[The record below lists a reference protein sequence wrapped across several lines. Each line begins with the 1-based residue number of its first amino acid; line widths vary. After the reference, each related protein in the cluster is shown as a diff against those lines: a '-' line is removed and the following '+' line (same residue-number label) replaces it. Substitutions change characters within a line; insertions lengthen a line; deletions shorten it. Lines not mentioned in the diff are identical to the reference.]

1 MRKSVLALIIVL
13 TTMPMGLFGQTYA
26 ELWKKATKAEEKN
39 LPRTEYAVLQQIMSK
54 AEKEKAYGQLMKA
67 ELLGAQV
74 MAEIAPD
81 SLKPAVERMQQRC
94 DEAKDEVLKT
104 VWQTVIYR
112 LADSNPNLEMKAEKP
127 VLTKELCQKLSRV
140 KDDVYRPFVSVGIDS
155 KIFLHDMLSVV
166 GYELGEYQAL
176 HDFYVSAG
184 NRRAACVTAAEA
196 YREAPLEQIDS
207 LIERY
212 GDLQEAGELAIVKYN
227 HLSKTLGDSDAD
239 VAAKADYLQKA
250 LSRWGEW
257 KRINIL
263 RNAMVRLTRPSYYV
277 DIDHEVWL
285 PQRAQKVSL
294 KHIRNISSLTMTV
307 YRTKADGDLDKDPR
321 YEEDYQEIVPL
332 LSGVA
337 SKQTREYTGKQPY
350 QLFEDSLTLEGLP
363 VGVYMVEF
371 KTKPATEPIRRL
383 YHVTDVY
390 TMVEALPES
399 EGARYVVVNAT
410 TGQPLKDA
418 NLRFKERAG
427 SAEEEA
433 FDAETD
439 VNGEY
444 ILKDKTP
451 CRYRD
456 VFAYTDADRAC
467 PEFSRYDCYNFYDR
481 ASDVDQIS
489 IFTDRAIY
497 RPGQTVH
504 VSALVY
510 RTTKDCNQGVCQG
523 KVLTIILRDANDQE
537 LEKKEVVTDDYG
549 KVAVDFCLPSS
560 ALTGH
565 FHIQVGNNRQMI
577 RVEEYKR
584 PTFHVDFDDYQK
596 AYRAGDTITVKATAL
611 SYAGVPVQGAK
622 VAYRVMRRT
631 AFWWMSFCRYYE
643 TATLGYSRGDEQIA
657 SGETEAESDGTFE
670 VKVPLEIP
678 ETSYPMF
685 YNFVVVADVTDQAGE
700 THYGELSLPLGNREK
715 ALTVD
720 LPEKILNEAEPAVTF
735 HLLNAAGKDIDAE
748 VRYRMDDGAWQTVKT
763 NSLLSLTTLDR
774 RSGKHTLDAV
784 CEGDT
789 IHREFVVFSVDD
801 EVPAVETDDWFW
813 QSATQFPNDGSPV
826 TIQVGSSAQDVHIVY
841 SVFAGEKIIEQG
853 FVDKSNQLL
862 NIKTTYQEA
871 YGDGLLYTFAW
882 VKEGHCYT
890 HRAEIKRPLPEK
902 KLQLQWTTFRDRL
915 TPGQQEEWTLT
926 VKDPEGRPVDAQL
939 MATLFDQSLDQLT
952 KLSWYFDPTP
962 WLSLPSTYWGFDRR
976 SSIEDHSSQKV
987 DNYHWDALSLSRF
1000 VNRLHL
1006 SGDYTYG
1013 YRGIRFKTRAT
1024 NYMAEYDMAMDLFD
1038 EDMPVLNEVAVVGY
1052 GVVALG
1058 NRTSGAIYKSKE
1070 SFAVAGNN
1078 EGEDEAMAAEAAGGD
1093 EMPETVQIR
1102 ENLNET
1108 AFFYPQLV
1116 TDREGRIALKF
1127 TLPESLTTWHFL
1139 GLAHTRD
1146 LRYGRIEAST
1156 VAKKDV
1162 MIQPNVPRFVREGDE
1177 VTITARV
1184 INTSEKRLKGVARL
1198 RLRHPETEAVII
1210 GLAQNVDVEAGATV
1224 PVTFKVQSSMLQAP
1238 SSKFNDQSSKFNGAL
1253 LICET
1258 TVSGED
1264 FSDGEQHYLPI
1275 LPATERI
1282 TVTMPVTQHQTGT
1295 KTIDIAALMPADAAQ
1310 GKVTFEYT
1318 NNPTWLMIQA
1328 LPVLGKPVE
1337 ENAISQAASYYANS
1351 LGRYILA
1358 QNPQAK
1364 TAFDLWR
1371 QELTAPAS
1379 VDGAQD
1385 VDRLSQRGSLVS
1397 QLEKNQELK
1406 TIVLNETPWVMDA
1419 DRETEQK
1426 QRLVDFFDEN
1436 VMRNRLDKALN
1447 KMKQLQRTDGSWSW
1461 WPDMPGSFYMTVSVS
1476 EMLVRLNAM
1485 TGTQTETKEMLNTA
1499 FVFMGREIV
1508 KEVAEL
1514 KKWEKKG
1521 NEVSFPSLK
1530 ALQWLYL
1537 CTLDGRQLPANV
1549 QSANSYL
1556 LKLLKKDI
1564 TSQPIYEKAMTAVI
1578 LSKSDPR
1585 RAAEYA
1591 QSLKEYTVYREEMG
1605 RYYDTPRAG
1614 YSWFDYRIPTQTM
1627 AIEALQRL
1635 TPDDR
1640 QTIEEMQRWLLQS
1653 KRTQAWDTPLNSVD
1667 AVYAFLG
1674 GQDKDSNTLRLDA
1687 ENAAVKVDGKVLE
1700 LPKATAAIGY
1710 VKTSVPAQSKQLSIS
1725 KTSKGTSWGAVYVQF
1740 TQATKNIADAAS
1752 GLTIKREILPVSRSL
1767 SLSKGLSNAD
1777 TVPEPV
1783 EGPTSLTVP
1792 EPVEGPVT
1800 QGDDKPHSRVFAVGD
1815 RVKIRLTITADR
1827 DYDFVQVIDKRA
1839 ACLEPVHQ
1847 LSGYHD
1853 GGYVTP
1859 RDNTTNYYYD
1869 LLSKGTHV
1877 IETEYYVDRAGT
1889 YETGTCVV
1897 ECAYAPEFRGIT
1909 SSATIK
1915 VE

>member
-67 ELLGAQV
+67 ELMGAQV

-112 LADSNPNLEMKAEKP
+112 LADSNPSLEMKAEKP
-127 VLTKELCQKLSRV
+127 ALTKELCQKLSRV

-176 HDFYVSAG
+176 HDFYASAG

-250 LSRWGEW
+250 LSRWGDW
-257 KRINIL
+257 KRMNIL

-307 YRTKADGDLDKDPR
+307 YRTKADGDFDKDPR

-390 TMVEALPES
+390 TMVEALPEG

-418 NLRFKERAG
+418 NLRFKESAG
-427 SAEEEA
+427 STEEEA

-439 VNGEY
+439 ANGEY
-444 ILKDKTP
+444 ILKSKKS

-456 VFAYTDADRAC
+456 VFAYTDTDRAC

-510 RTTKDCNQGVCQG
+510 RTSKDCNQGVCPG
-523 KVLTIILRDANDQE
+523 KALTVILRDANDQE

-862 NIKTTYQEA
+862 NIKATYQEA

-939 MATLFDQSLDQLT
+939 MATLYDQSLDQLT
-952 KLSWYFDPTP
+952 KLSWHFDPTP

-1000 VNRLHL
+1000 INRLHL
-1006 SGDYTYG
+1006 SSDYTYG

-1024 NYMAEYDMAMDLFD
+1024 NYMEEYDMAMDLFD

-1052 GVVALG
+1052 GVARG
-1058 NRTSGAIYKSKE
+1058 NRTDGAIYKSKE
-1070 SFAVAGNN
+1070 SFAVAGNDEGDN
-1078 EGEDEAMAAEAAGGD
+1078 EVLAAEAAD
-1093 EMPETVQIR
+1093 DDDMPETVQIR

-1108 AFFYPQLV
+1108 AFFCPQLV
-1116 TDREGRIALKF
+1116 TDGEGRIALKF

-1210 GLAQNVDVEAGATV
+1210 GLAQEVDVEAGATV

-1238 SSKFNDQSSKFNGAL
+1238 SSKSNAQSSKFNGAL

-1275 LPATERI
+1275 LPATERV

-1379 VDGAQD
+1379 VDGTQD
-1385 VDRLSQRGSLVS
+1385 VDKLSQRGSLMS

-1436 VMRNRLDKALN
+1436 VMQNRLDKALN
-1447 KMKQLQRTDGSWSW
+1447 KMKQLQRSDGSWSW

-1537 CTLDGRQLPANV
+1537 CTLDGRQLPADV

-1564 TSQPIYEKAMTAVI
+1564 ASQPIYEKAMTAVI

-1674 GQDKDSNTLRLDA
+1674 GQDQNTNTLRLDA
-1687 ENAAVKVDGKVLE
+1687 EKATVKVDGKVLE

-1710 VKTSVPAQSKQLSIS
+1710 VKTSVPEKSKQLSIN
-1725 KTSKGTSWGAVYVQF
+1725 KTSEGTSWGAVYVQF
-1740 TQATKNIADAAS
+1740 TQATKNIADAGS

-1767 SLSKGLSNAD
+1767 SLSKGLSND
-1777 TVPEPV
+1777 D
-1783 EGPTSLTVP
+1783 TVP

-1800 QGDDKPHSRVFAVGD
+1800 LGDDKPHSRVFAVGD

-1847 LSGYHD
+1847 LSGYHN

>member
-1 MRKSVLALIIVL
+1 MMRKSVFALIIVL
-13 TTMPMGLFGQTYA
+13 TTMPMGLLGQTYK
-26 ELWKKATKAEEKN
+26 ELWKKATTAENKN

-94 DEAKDEVLKT
+94 ETAKDEVLKT
-104 VWQTVIYR
+104 VWQTVLYR
-112 LADSNPNLEMKAEKP
+112 LADSNPSLEMKVEKP
-127 VLTKELCQKLSRV
+127 VLTDELCQKLSRV
-140 KDDVYRPFVSVGIDS
+140 KDDTYTPFVSVGFDS
-155 KIFLHDMLSVV
+155 RIFLHDMLSVV
-166 GYELGEYQAL
+166 GYELGEYQIL
-176 HDFYVSAG
+176 HDFYTKAG

-207 LIERY
+207 LIACY
-212 GDLQEAGELAIVKYN
+212 GDLQEAGELAIVKYH
-227 HLSKTLGDSDAD
+227 HLAKTLGDSDAD
-239 VAAKADYLQKA
+239 VAAKVDYLQKA
-250 LSRWGEW
+250 LNRWGNW

-263 RNAMVRLTRPSYYV
+263 RNAMVRLTRPSYHV
-277 DIDHEVWL
+277 DIEHEVWL

-294 KHIRNISSLTMTV
+294 KKIRNVSSLTMTV
-307 YRTKADGDLDKDPR
+307 YRTKADGDFKKDPR

-337 SKQTREYTGKQPY
+337 CKQTREYTEKQPY

-363 VGVYMVEF
+363 AGVYMVEF
-371 KTKPATEPIRRL
+371 KTKPATQPIRRL

-390 TMVEALPES
+390 TMVEALPED

-418 NLRFKERAG
+418 YLRFKEETG
-427 SAEEEA
+427 TTDEEV

-444 ILKDKTP
+444 ILKSKTP

-456 VFAYTDADRAC
+456 VFAYTDTDRAC
-467 PEFSRYDCYNFYDR
+467 PEFSRYSCYNFYDR

-510 RTTKDCNQGVCQG
+510 RTSKDCNQGVCPG
-523 KVLTIILRDANDQE
+523 KALTVILRDANDRE

-549 KVAVDFCLPSS
+549 KVAVDFFLPSS
-560 ALTGH
+560 ALTGR

-584 PTFHVDFDDYQK
+584 PTFHVDFDDYQE

-631 AFWWMSFCRYYE
+631 AFWWTSYCRYYE
-643 TATLGYSRGDEQIA
+643 TATLGYDRGDEQID

-670 VKVPLEIP
+670 VKVPLEVP

-685 YNFVVVADVTDQAGE
+685 YHFVVVADVTDQGGE
-700 THYGELSLPLGNREK
+700 THHGELLLPLGNREK

-720 LPEKILNEAEPAVTF
+720 LPEKILNEEMPAVTF

-789 IHREFVVFSVDD
+789 IHREFVVFSLDD
-801 EVPAVETDDWFW
+801 EVPVVETDDWFW
-813 QSATQFPNDGSPV
+813 QSATQFPDDGSPV

-841 SVFAGEKIIEQG
+841 GVFAGEKIIEQG
-853 FVDKSNQLL
+853 FVDKSHQLL
-862 NIKTTYQEA
+862 NIKATYKEE

-890 HRAEIKRPLPEK
+890 HQTKIKRPLPEK

-915 TPGQQEEWTLT
+915 TPGQQEEWTLM
-926 VKDPEGRPVDAQL
+926 VKDAEGRPVDAQL
-939 MATLFDQSLDQLT
+939 MATLYDQSLDQLA
-952 KLSWYFDPTP
+952 KLPWNFDPTP
-962 WLSLPSTYWGFDRR
+962 WLSLPSTSWAA
-976 SSIEDHSSQKV
+976 DHHLPMAASTSQKV
-987 DNYHWDALSLSRF
+987 DYYDWNNLLLSRF
-1000 VNRLHL
+1000 DSRLHL
-1006 SGDYTYG
+1006 GSAQMLG
-1013 YRGIRFKTRAT
+1013 YRGIRLKTRAT
-1024 NYMAEYDMAMDLFD
+1024 NYMEDYDLAMDSFD
-1038 EDMPVLNEVAVVGY
+1038 EDVPVLNEVAVVGY
-1052 GVVALG
+1052 GVRAARG
-1058 NRTSGAIYKSKE
+1058 NITKGVMYRAKETFDVMGNDEGAPEVLAADAADSGE
-1070 SFAVAGNN
+1070 
-1078 EGEDEAMAAEAAGGD
+1078 MAEA
-1093 EMPETVQIR
+1093 VQMR

-1116 TDREGRIALKF
+1116 TDKEGRIALKF

-1210 GLAQNVDVEAGATV
+1210 GLAQEVDVEAGATV
-1224 PVTFKVQSSMLQAP
+1224 PVTFKVQPSMLQAP
-1238 SSKFNDQSSKFNGAL
+1238 SSKFNGAL

-1275 LPATERI
+1275 LPATERV

-1351 LGRYILA
+1351 LGQYILA

-1385 VDRLSQRGSLVS
+1385 FDKLSQRGSLVS

-1406 TIVLNETPWVMDA
+1406 AIVLNETPWVMDA

-1447 KMKQLQRTDGSWSW
+1447 KMRQLQRSDGSWSW

-1537 CTLDGRQLPANV
+1537 CTLDGRQLPADV

-1674 GQDKDSNTLRLDA
+1674 GQDQNANTLRLDA
-1687 ENAAVKVDGKVLE
+1687 EKATVKVDGKVLE

-1710 VKTSVPAQSKQLSIS
+1710 VKTSVPEKSKQLSIS
-1725 KTSKGTSWGAVYVQF
+1725 KTSEGTSCGAVYVQF
-1740 TQATKNIADAAS
+1740 TQATKNIVDAAS

-1767 SLSKGLSNAD
+1767 SLSKGLSNDD

-1792 EPVEGPVT
+1792 EPVEGPIT
-1800 QGDDKPHSRVFAVGD
+1800 LGDDKPNSRVFAVGD

-1847 LSGYHD
+1847 LSGYHH

>member
-1 MRKSVLALIIVL
+1 MMRKSVLALIIVL

-39 LPRTEYAVLQQIMSK
+39 LPRTEYAVLQQIVSK

-81 SLKPAVERMQQRC
+81 SLKPAVERIQQRC
-94 DEAKDEVLKT
+94 DEVKDEVLKT

-112 LADSNPNLEMKAEKP
+112 LADSNPSLEMKAEKP
-127 VLTKELCQKLSRV
+127 VLTKELCKKLSRV

-155 KIFLHDMLSVV
+155 RIFLHDMLSVV

-176 HDFYVSAG
+176 HDFYVLAG

-196 YREAPLEQIDS
+196 YRNASLEQIDS
-207 LIERY
+207 LIECY
-212 GDLQEAGELAIVKYN
+212 GDLQEAGELAIVRYD

-239 VAAKADYLQKA
+239 AAAKVDYIQKA

-257 KRINIL
+257 KRMNIL
-263 RNAMVRLTRPSYYV
+263 RNALLRLTRSGYNV
-277 DIDHEVWL
+277 NIGHEVWL
-285 PQRAQKVSL
+285 PQREQKVSL
-294 KHIRNISSLTMTV
+294 KKIRNISSLTMTV
-307 YRTKADGDLDKDPR
+307 YRTKADGDFDGNPR
-321 YEEDYQEIVPL
+321 YEEGYQKIVPL

-337 SKQTREYTGKQPY
+337 CKQTREYTGKQPY
-350 QLFEDSLTLEGLP
+350 QFFEDSLTLEGLP
-363 VGVYMVEF
+363 AGVYMVEF

-390 TMVEALPES
+390 TMAEALPEG
-399 EGARYVVVNAT
+399 EGVRYVVVNAT

-418 NLRFKERAG
+418 CLRFKEG
-427 SAEEEA
+427 VDTTDEDV

-444 ILKDKTP
+444 ILKSKTS

-456 VFAYTDADRAC
+456 VFAYTDADKAC
-467 PEFSRYDCYNFYDR
+467 PEFSRYNCYHFYDQR
-481 ASDVDQIS
+481 SQSDQIS

-504 VSALVY
+504 VSALAY
-510 RTTKDCNQGVCQG
+510 QTTKDCDQSVCPG
-523 KVLTIILRDANDQE
+523 KSLTVILRDANDQE
-537 LEKKEVVTDDYG
+537 LEKKEVVTDNYG
-549 KVAVDFCLPSS
+549 KVAVDFFLPSS

-565 FHIQVGNNRQMI
+565 FSIQVGNKRQTI

-584 PTFHVDFDDYQK
+584 PTFHVDFDDYQE

-622 VAYRVMRRT
+622 VSYRIMRRT
-631 AFWWMSFCRYYE
+631 AFWWTSYSRYYE
-643 TATLGYSRGDEQIA
+643 TGTLGYSRGDEQVG

-670 VKVPLEIP
+670 VKVPLTIP

-685 YNFVVVADVTDQAGE
+685 YNFVVMADVTDQAGE

-720 LPEKILNEAEPAVTF
+720 LPEKILNEEKTAVTF

-748 VRYRMDDGAWQTVKT
+748 VRYRMDNGSWQTVKT
-763 NSLLSLTTLDR
+763 QSPITLTALDR
-774 RSGKHTLDAV
+774 RSGKHTLDAI

-789 IHREFVVFSVDD
+789 IHREFVVFSIDD
-801 EVPAVETDDWFW
+801 EVPVVETDDWFW
-813 QSATQFPNDGSPV
+813 QSATQFPSDGSPV

-862 NIKTTYQEA
+862 NIKATYQKE
-871 YGDGLLYTFAW
+871 YGNGLLYTFAW
-882 VKEGHCYT
+882 VKEGRCYT
-890 HRAEIKRPLPEK
+890 HQAEIKRPLPEK

-926 VKDPEGRPVDAQL
+926 VKDPEGRAVDAQL
-939 MATLFDQSLDQLT
+939 MATLYDQSLDQLA
-952 KLSWYFDPTP
+952 KLPWNFNPTP
-962 WLSLPSTYWGFDRR
+962 WLSLPSTSWTADRR
-976 SSIEDHSSQKV
+976 SSMDEHTYKSVNYYDWSS
-987 DNYHWDALSLSRF
+987 LSLSRF
-1000 VNRLHL
+1000 IDRLHL
-1006 SGDYTYG
+1006 SGDYMFG

-1024 NYMAEYDMAMDLFD
+1024 DNVVYDLAMSPFD
-1038 EDMPVLNEVAVVGY
+1038 EDMPVLNEVTVIGY
-1052 GVVALG
+1052 GVSRG
-1058 NRTSGAIYKSKE
+1058 RSNRTTGAVYKAKE
-1070 SFAVAGNN
+1070 TIEVVGND
-1078 EGEDEAMAAEAAGGD
+1078 EGNMEVLAAAADDGN
-1093 EMPETVQIR
+1093 MPETVQIR

-1116 TDREGRIALKF
+1116 TDGDGRVALKF
-1127 TLPESLTTWHFL
+1127 TLPESLTTWRFL

-1146 LRYGRIEAST
+1146 LRYGRIEATT

-1177 VTITARV
+1177 ATITARV
-1184 INTSEKRLKGVARL
+1184 INTSEKNLKGVARL
-1198 RLRHPETEAVII
+1198 RLRHPETEAVV
-1210 GLAQNVDVEAGATV
+1210 LELSQEVAVEAGATV
-1224 PVTFKVQSSMLQAP
+1224 PVTFILDSEKV
-1238 SSKFNDQSSKFNGAL
+1238 GASL
-1253 LICET
+1253 LICEMI
-1258 TVSGED
+1258 VSGPD

-1275 LPATERI
+1275 LPATERV
-1282 TVTMPVTQHQTGT
+1282 TVTMPVTQHEAGT
-1295 KTIDIAALMPADAAQ
+1295 KTIDIAALLPADATQ

-1328 LPVLGKPVE
+1328 LPVLGKPVDD
-1337 ENAISQAASYYANS
+1337 NAISLAASYYANS
-1351 LGRYILA
+1351 LGRYIIA
-1358 QNPQAK
+1358 QDPQVK
-1364 TAFDLWR
+1364 TAFDLWK
-1371 QELTAPAS
+1371 QEQTAPEPLEGEQGFDKLSHRAS
-1379 VDGAQD
+1379 
-1385 VDRLSQRGSLVS
+1385 LIS

-1406 TIVLNETPWVMDA
+1406 AIVLNETPWVMDA

-1436 VMRNRLDKALN
+1436 VMQNRLDNALS
-1447 KMKQLQRTDGSWSW
+1447 KMRQLQRSDGSWSW

-1485 TGTQTETKEMLNTA
+1485 TGMQTETEEMLNTA

-1521 NEVSFPSLK
+1521 HEVSFPSLK

-1564 TSQPIYEKAMTAVI
+1564 MSQPIYEKAMTAVI
-1578 LSKSDPR
+1578 LSKNDPR
-1585 RAAEYA
+1585 RATEYV

-1627 AIEALQRL
+1627 AVEALQRL

-1640 QTIEEMQRWLLQS
+1640 QTIEEMQRWLLQL
-1653 KRTQAWDTPLNSVD
+1653 KRTQAWDTPLNGVN
-1667 AVYAFLG
+1667 AVHAFLG
-1674 GQDKDSNTLRLDA
+1674 GQDKDTNTLRLDA
-1687 ENAAVKVDGKVLE
+1687 ESATVKVDGKMLE

-1710 VKTSVPAQSKQLSIS
+1710 VKTSVPVKSKQLSIS
-1725 KTSKGTSWGAVYVQF
+1725 KTSKGTSWGAVYAQF
-1740 TQATKNIADAAS
+1740 TQAAKNITDAGS
-1752 GLTIKREILPVSRSL
+1752 GFTIKREILPVSGT
-1767 SLSKGLSNAD
+1767 KGVGEL
-1777 TVPEPV
+1777 
-1783 EGPTSLTVP
+1783 GR
-1792 EPVEGPVT
+1792 
-1800 QGDDKPHSRVFAVGD
+1800 RVFAVGD
-1815 RVKIRLTITADR
+1815 RVKVRLTITADR

-1839 ACLEPVHQ
+1839 ACLEPVNQ
-1847 LSGYHD
+1847 LSGYHH
-1853 GGYVTP
+1853 GGYISP

-1889 YETGTCVV
+1889 YETGTCIV

-1909 SSATIK
+1909 SSETIR
-1915 VE
+1915 VEK

>member
-1 MRKSVLALIIVL
+1 MMRKSVFALIIVL
-13 TTMPMGLFGQTYA
+13 TTMPMGLLGQTYK
-26 ELWKKATKAEEKN
+26 ELWKKATTAENKN

-94 DEAKDEVLKT
+94 ETAKDEVLKT
-104 VWQTVIYR
+104 VWQTVLYR
-112 LADSNPNLEMKAEKP
+112 LADSNPSLEMKVEKP
-127 VLTKELCQKLSRV
+127 VLTDELCQKLSRV
-140 KDDVYRPFVSVGIDS
+140 KDDTYTPFVSVGFDS

-166 GYELGEYQAL
+166 GYELGEYQIL
-176 HDFYVSAG
+176 HDFYTKAG

-207 LIERY
+207 LIACY
-212 GDLQEAGELAIVKYN
+212 GDLQEAGELAIVKYH
-227 HLSKTLGDSDAD
+227 HLAKTLGDSDAD
-239 VAAKADYLQKA
+239 VAAKVDYLQKA
-250 LSRWGEW
+250 LNRWGNW

-263 RNAMVRLTRPSYYV
+263 RNAMVRLTRPSYHV
-277 DIDHEVWL
+277 DIEHEVWL

-294 KHIRNISSLTMTV
+294 KKIRNVSSLTMTV
-307 YRTKADGDLDKDPR
+307 YRTKADGDFKKDPR

-337 SKQTREYTGKQPY
+337 CKQTREYTEKQPY

-390 TMVEALPES
+390 MMVEALPED

-418 NLRFKERAG
+418 YLRFKEETG
-427 SAEEEA
+427 TTDEEV

-444 ILKDKTP
+444 ILKSKTP

-456 VFAYTDADRAC
+456 VFAYTDTDRAC

-510 RTTKDCNQGVCQG
+510 RTTKDCEQSVCPG
-523 KVLTIILRDANDQE
+523 KSLTMILRDANDQE
-537 LEKKEVVTDDYG
+537 LEKKEVVTDNYG
-549 KVAVDFCLPSS
+549 LAAVDFFLPSS
-560 ALTGH
+560 ALTGR

-584 PTFHVDFDDYQK
+584 PTFHVDFDDYQE

-622 VAYRVMRRT
+622 VAFRVMRRT
-631 AFWWMSFCRYYE
+631 AFWWTSYCRYYE
-643 TATLGYSRGDEQIA
+643 TATLGYDRGDEQID
-657 SGETEAESDGTFE
+657 SGETKAESDGTFE
-670 VKVPLEIP
+670 VKVPLEVP

-685 YNFVVVADVTDQAGE
+685 YHFVVVADVTDQGGE
-700 THYGELSLPLGNREK
+700 THHGELLLPLGNREK

-720 LPEKILNEAEPAVTF
+720 LPEKILNEEMPAVTF

-763 NSLLSLTTLDR
+763 LSPLTLTTLDR
-774 RSGKHTLDAV
+774 RSGKHTLDAI

-789 IHREFVVFSVDD
+789 IHREFVVFSLDD
-801 EVPAVETDDWFW
+801 EVPVVETDDWFW
-813 QSATQFPNDGSPV
+813 QSATQFPDDGSPV

-841 SVFAGEKIIEQG
+841 GVFAGEKIIEQG
-853 FVDKSNQLL
+853 FVDKSHQLL
-862 NIKTTYQEA
+862 NIKATYKEE

-890 HRAEIKRPLPEK
+890 HQTKIKRPLPEK

-915 TPGQQEEWTLT
+915 TPGQQEEWTLM
-926 VKDPEGRPVDAQL
+926 VKDAEGRPVDAQL
-939 MATLFDQSLDQLT
+939 MATLYDQSLDQLA
-952 KLSWYFDPTP
+952 KLPWNFDPTP
-962 WLSLPSTYWGFDRR
+962 WLSLPSTSWAA
-976 SSIEDHSSQKV
+976 DHHLPMAASTSQKV
-987 DNYHWDALSLSRF
+987 DYYDWDNLLLSRF
-1000 VNRLHL
+1000 DSRLHL
-1006 SGDYTYG
+1006 GSAQMLG
-1013 YRGIRFKTRAT
+1013 YRGIRLKTRAT
-1024 NYMAEYDMAMDLFD
+1024 NYMEDYDLAMDSFD
-1038 EDMPVLNEVAVVGY
+1038 EDVPVLNEVAVVGY
-1052 GVVALG
+1052 GVRAARG
-1058 NRTSGAIYKSKE
+1058 NITKGVMYRAKETFDVMGNDEGAHEVLAADAADSGE
-1070 SFAVAGNN
+1070 
-1078 EGEDEAMAAEAAGGD
+1078 MAEA
-1093 EMPETVQIR
+1093 VQMR

-1116 TDREGRIALKF
+1116 TDGEGRIALKF
-1127 TLPESLTTWHFL
+1127 TLPESLTTWRFL

-1146 LRYGRIEAST
+1146 LRYGRIEATT

-1177 VTITARV
+1177 ATITARV
-1184 INTSEKRLKGVARL
+1184 INTSEKNLRGVARL
-1198 RLRHPETEAVII
+1198 RLRHPETEAVVLE
-1210 GLAQNVDVEAGATV
+1210 LAQEVSVEAGATV
-1224 PVTFKVQSSMLQAP
+1224 PVTFHVQSSKLC
-1238 SSKFNDQSSKFNGAL
+1238 DQRSGDGSAL

-1258 TVSGED
+1258 TVSGQS

-1275 LPATERI
+1275 LPAAERV
-1282 TVTMPVTQHQTGT
+1282 TVTMPVTQHEAGT
-1295 KTIDIAALMPADAAQ
+1295 KTIDIAALMPTDAAQ
-1310 GKVTFEYT
+1310 GQVTFEYT
-1318 NNPTWLMIQA
+1318 NHPTWLMIQA
-1328 LPVLGKPVE
+1328 LPVLGQPVE

-1358 QNPQAK
+1358 QYPQAK
-1364 TAFDLWR
+1364 KAFDLWR
-1371 QELTAPAS
+1371 QELTAPEP
-1379 VDGAQD
+1379 VEGAHD
-1385 VDRLSQRGSLVS
+1385 FDKLSHRGSLVS

-1406 TIVLNETPWVMDA
+1406 AIVLNETPWVMDA

-1426 QRLVDFFDEN
+1426 QRLVDFFDAN
-1436 VMRNRLDKALN
+1436 VMQNRLDKALN
-1447 KMKQLQRTDGSWSW
+1447 KMRQLQRSDGSWSW

-1485 TGTQTETKEMLNTA
+1485 TGTQAETKEMLNTA
-1499 FVFMGREIV
+1499 FVFMGREMV

-1521 NEVSFPSLK
+1521 HEVSFPSLK

-1585 RAAEYA
+1585 RATEYA

-1674 GQDKDSNTLRLDA
+1674 EQGQDSKPLRLDA
-1687 ENAAVKVDGKVLE
+1687 ENATVKVDGKVLE

-1710 VKTSVPAQSKQLSIS
+1710 VKTRVPAESRQLSIV
-1725 KTSKGTSWGAVYVQF
+1725 KTSEGTSWGTVYVQF
-1740 TQATKNIADAAS
+1740 SQAAKNVAAAGS
-1752 GLTIKREILPVSRSL
+1752 GLTIKREILSVSRAQCFDKL
-1767 SLSKGLSNAD
+1767 SH
-1777 TVPEPV
+1777 P
-1783 EGPTSLTVP
+1783 
-1792 EPVEGPVT
+1792 
-1800 QGDDKPHSRVFAVGD
+1800 VFAVGD
-1815 RVKIRLTITADR
+1815 RVKVRLTITADR

-1847 LSGYHD
+1847 LSGYHH

-1909 SSATIK
+1909 PSTMIT
-1915 VE
+1915 VEK

>member
-1 MRKSVLALIIVL
+1 MMRKSVFALIIVL
-13 TTMPMGLFGQTYA
+13 TTMPMGLLGQTYK
-26 ELWKKATKAEEKN
+26 ELWKKATTAENKN

-94 DEAKDEVLKT
+94 ETAKDEVLKT
-104 VWQTVIYR
+104 VWQTVLYR
-112 LADSNPNLEMKAEKP
+112 LADSNPSLEMKVEKP
-127 VLTKELCQKLSRV
+127 VLTDELCQKLSRV
-140 KDDVYRPFVSVGIDS
+140 KDDTYTPFVSVGFDS

-166 GYELGEYQAL
+166 GYELGEYQIL
-176 HDFYVSAG
+176 HDFYTKAG

-207 LIERY
+207 LIACY
-212 GDLQEAGELAIVKYN
+212 GDLQEAGELAIVKYH
-227 HLSKTLGDSDAD
+227 HLAKTLGDSDAD
-239 VAAKADYLQKA
+239 VAAKVDYLQKA
-250 LSRWGEW
+250 LNRWGNW

-263 RNAMVRLTRPSYYV
+263 RNAMVRLTRPSYHV
-277 DIDHEVWL
+277 DIEHEVWL

-294 KHIRNISSLTMTV
+294 KKIRNVSSLTMTV
-307 YRTKADGDLDKDPR
+307 YRTKADGDFKKDPR

-337 SKQTREYTGKQPY
+337 CKQTREYTEKQPY

-390 TMVEALPES
+390 MMVEALPED

-418 NLRFKERAG
+418 YLRFKEETG
-427 SAEEEA
+427 TTDEEV

-444 ILKDKTP
+444 ILKSKTP

-456 VFAYTDADRAC
+456 VFAYTDTDRAC

-510 RTTKDCNQGVCQG
+510 RTTKDCEQSVCPG
-523 KVLTIILRDANDQE
+523 KSLTMILRDANDQE
-537 LEKKEVVTDDYG
+537 LEKKEVVTDNYG
-549 KVAVDFCLPSS
+549 LAAVDFFLPSS
-560 ALTGH
+560 ALTGR

-584 PTFHVDFDDYQK
+584 PTFHVDFDDYQE

-622 VAYRVMRRT
+622 VAFRVMRRT
-631 AFWWMSFCRYYE
+631 AFWWTSYCRYYE
-643 TATLGYSRGDEQIA
+643 TATLGYDRGDEQIA

-685 YNFVVVADVTDQAGE
+685 YHFVVVADVTDQAGE

-720 LPEKILNEAEPAVTF
+720 LPEKILNEEMPAVTS

-763 NSLLSLTTLDR
+763 LSPLTLTTLDR
-774 RSGKHTLDAV
+774 RSGKHTLDAI

-789 IHREFVVFSVDD
+789 IHREFVVFSLDD
-801 EVPAVETDDWFW
+801 EVPVVETDDWFW
-813 QSATQFPNDGSPV
+813 QSATQFPDDGSPV

-841 SVFAGEKIIEQG
+841 GVFAGEKIIEQG
-853 FVDKSNQLL
+853 FVDKSHQLL
-862 NIKTTYQEA
+862 NIKATYKEE

-882 VKEGHCYT
+882 VKDGHCYT
-890 HRAEIKRPLPEK
+890 HQTKIKRPLPEK

-915 TPGQQEEWTLT
+915 TPGQQEEWTLM
-926 VKDPEGRPVDAQL
+926 VKDAEGRPVDAQL
-939 MATLFDQSLDQLT
+939 MATLYDQSLDQLA
-952 KLSWYFDPTP
+952 KLPWNFDPTP
-962 WLSLPSTYWGFDRR
+962 WLSLPSTSWAA
-976 SSIEDHSSQKV
+976 DHHLPMAASTSQKV
-987 DNYHWDALSLSRF
+987 DYYDWDNLLLSRF
-1000 VNRLHL
+1000 DSRLHL
-1006 SGDYTYG
+1006 GSAQMLG
-1013 YRGIRFKTRAT
+1013 YRGIRLKTRAT
-1024 NYMAEYDMAMDLFD
+1024 NYMEDYDLAMDSFD
-1038 EDMPVLNEVAVVGY
+1038 EDVPVLNEVAVVGY
-1052 GVVALG
+1052 GVARG
-1058 NRTSGAIYKSKE
+1058 NRTDGAIYKSKE
-1070 SFAVAGNN
+1070 SFAVAGNDEGDN
-1078 EGEDEAMAAEAAGGD
+1078 EVLAAEAANGD
-1093 EMPETVQIR
+1093 EMPETVRIR

-1116 TDREGRIALKF
+1116 TDGEGRIALKF
-1127 TLPESLTTWHFL
+1127 TLPESLTTWRFL

-1146 LRYGRIEAST
+1146 LRYGRIEATT

-1177 VTITARV
+1177 ATITARV
-1184 INTSEKRLKGVARL
+1184 INTSEKNLRGVARL
-1198 RLRHPETEAVII
+1198 RLRHPETEAVVLE
-1210 GLAQNVDVEAGATV
+1210 LAQEVSVEAGATV
-1224 PVTFKVQSSMLQAP
+1224 PVTFHVQSSKLC
-1238 SSKFNDQSSKFNGAL
+1238 DQRSGAGSAL

-1258 TVSGED
+1258 TVSGQA

-1275 LPATERI
+1275 LPAAERV
-1282 TVTMPVTQHQTGT
+1282 TVTMPVTQHEAGT
-1295 KTIDIAALMPADAAQ
+1295 KTIDITALMPTDAAQ
-1310 GKVTFEYT
+1310 GQVTFEYT
-1318 NNPTWLMIQA
+1318 NHPTWLMIQA
-1328 LPVLGKPVE
+1328 LPVLGQPVE

-1358 QNPQAK
+1358 QYPQAK
-1364 TAFDLWR
+1364 KAFDLWR
-1371 QELTAPAS
+1371 QELTAPEP
-1379 VDGAQD
+1379 VEGPHDFD
-1385 VDRLSQRGSLVS
+1385 KLSHRGSLVS

-1447 KMKQLQRTDGSWSW
+1447 KMKQLQRRDGSWSW

-1485 TGTQTETKEMLNTA
+1485 TGTQAETKEMLNTA
-1499 FVFMGREIV
+1499 FVFMGREMV

-1521 NEVSFPSLK
+1521 HEVSFPSLK

-1585 RAAEYA
+1585 RATEYA
-1591 QSLKEYTVYREEMG
+1591 QSLKEYTVCREEMG

-1674 GQDKDSNTLRLDA
+1674 EQGQDSKPLRLDA
-1687 ENAAVKVDGKVLE
+1687 ENATVKVDGKVLE

-1710 VKTSVPAQSKQLSIS
+1710 VKTRVPAESRQLSIV
-1725 KTSKGTSWGAVYVQF
+1725 KTSEGTSWGTVYVQF
-1740 TQATKNIADAAS
+1740 SQAAKNVAAAGS
-1752 GLTIKREILPVSRSL
+1752 GLTIKREILSVSRAQCFDKL
-1767 SLSKGLSNAD
+1767 SH
-1777 TVPEPV
+1777 P
-1783 EGPTSLTVP
+1783 
-1792 EPVEGPVT
+1792 
-1800 QGDDKPHSRVFAVGD
+1800 VFAVGD
-1815 RVKIRLTITADR
+1815 RVKVRLTIMADR

-1847 LSGYHD
+1847 LSGYHH

>member
-1 MRKSVLALIIVL
+1 MMRKSVFALIIVL
-13 TTMPMGLFGQTYA
+13 TTMPMGLLGQTYK
-26 ELWKKATKAEEKN
+26 ELWKKATTAENKN

-94 DEAKDEVLKT
+94 ETAKDEVLKT
-104 VWQTVIYR
+104 VWQTVLYR
-112 LADSNPNLEMKAEKP
+112 LADSNPSLEMKTEKP
-127 VLTKELCQKLSRV
+127 VLTDELCQKLSRV
-140 KDDVYRPFVSVGIDS
+140 KDDTYTPFVSVGFDS

-166 GYELGEYQAL
+166 GYELGEYQIL
-176 HDFYVSAG
+176 HDFYTKAG

-207 LIERY
+207 LIACY
-212 GDLQEAGELAIVKYN
+212 GDLQEAGELAIVKYH
-227 HLSKTLGDSDAD
+227 HLAKTLGDSDAD
-239 VAAKADYLQKA
+239 VAAKVDYLQKA
-250 LSRWGEW
+250 LNRWGNW
-257 KRINIL
+257 KRMNIL

-277 DIDHEVWL
+277 DIEHEVWL

-294 KHIRNISSLTMTV
+294 KKIRNVSSLTMTV
-307 YRTKADGDLDKDPR
+307 YRTKADGDFKKDPR

-337 SKQTREYTGKQPY
+337 CKQTREYTEKQPY

-390 TMVEALPES
+390 TMVEALPEG

-418 NLRFKERAG
+418 NLRFKESAG
-427 SAEEEA
+427 STEEEV

-444 ILKDKTP
+444 ILKSKTP

-456 VFAYTDADRAC
+456 VFAYTDTDRAC

-481 ASDVDQIS
+481 ASEVDQIS

-510 RTTKDCNQGVCQG
+510 RTTKDCNQGVCPG
-523 KVLTIILRDANDQE
+523 KALTVILRDANDRE

-549 KVAVDFCLPSS
+549 KVAVDFFLPSS
-560 ALTGH
+560 ALTGR

-584 PTFHVDFDDYQK
+584 PTFHVDFDDYQE

-622 VAYRVMRRT
+622 EAFLVMRRT
-631 AFWWMSFCRYYE
+631 AFWWTSYCRYYE
-643 TATLGYSRGDEQIA
+643 TATLGYGRGDEQIA
-657 SGETEAESDGTFE
+657 SGETETESDGTFE

-720 LPEKILNEAEPAVTF
+720 LPEKILNEEMPAVTF

-763 NSLLSLTTLDR
+763 LSPLTLTTLDR

-789 IHREFVVFSVDD
+789 IHREFVVFSLDD
-801 EVPAVETDDWFW
+801 EVPVVETDDWFW
-813 QSATQFPNDGSPV
+813 QSATQFPDDGSPV

-841 SVFAGEKIIEQG
+841 GVFAGEKIIEQG
-853 FVDKSNQLL
+853 FVDKSHQLL
-862 NIKTTYQEA
+862 NIKATYKEE

-890 HRAEIKRPLPEK
+890 HQTKIKRPLPEK

-915 TPGQQEEWTLT
+915 TPGQQEEWTLM
-926 VKDPEGRPVDAQL
+926 VKDAEGRPVDAQL
-939 MATLFDQSLDQLT
+939 MATLYDQSLDQLA
-952 KLSWYFDPTP
+952 KLPWNFDPTP
-962 WLSLPSTYWGFDRR
+962 WLSLPSTSWAA
-976 SSIEDHSSQKV
+976 DHHLPMAASTSQKV
-987 DNYHWDALSLSRF
+987 DYYDWDNLLLSRF
-1000 VNRLHL
+1000 DSRLHL
-1006 SGDYTYG
+1006 GSAQMLG
-1013 YRGIRFKTRAT
+1013 YRGIRLKTRAT
-1024 NYMAEYDMAMDLFD
+1024 NYMEDYDLAMDSFD
-1038 EDMPVLNEVAVVGY
+1038 EDVPVLNEVAVVGY
-1052 GVVALG
+1052 GVRAARG
-1058 NRTSGAIYKSKE
+1058 NITKGVMYRAKETFDVMGNDEGAHE
-1070 SFAVAGNN
+1070 VLAADATDG
-1078 EGEDEAMAAEAAGGD
+1078 GEMAEA
-1093 EMPETVQIR
+1093 VQMR

-1116 TDREGRIALKF
+1116 TDGEGRIALKF
-1127 TLPESLTTWHFL
+1127 TLPESLTTWRFL

-1146 LRYGRIEAST
+1146 LRYGRIEATT

-1177 VTITARV
+1177 ATITARV
-1184 INTSEKRLKGVARL
+1184 INTSEKNLRGVARL
-1198 RLRHPETEAVII
+1198 RLRHPETEAVVLE
-1210 GLAQNVDVEAGATV
+1210 LAQEVSVEADATV
-1224 PVTFKVQSSMLQAP
+1224 PVTFHVQSSKLC
-1238 SSKFNDQSSKFNGAL
+1238 DQRSGAGSAL

-1258 TVSGED
+1258 TVSGQA

-1275 LPATERI
+1275 LPAAERV
-1282 TVTMPVTQHQTGT
+1282 TVTMPVTQHEAGT
-1295 KTIDIAALMPADAAQ
+1295 KTIDIAALMPTDAAQ
-1310 GKVTFEYT
+1310 GQVTFEYT
-1318 NNPTWLMIQA
+1318 NHPTWLMIQA
-1328 LPVLGKPVE
+1328 LPVLGQPVE

-1358 QNPQAK
+1358 QYPQAK
-1364 TAFDLWR
+1364 KAFDLWR
-1371 QELTAPAS
+1371 QELTAPEP
-1379 VDGAQD
+1379 VEGAQHSD
-1385 VDRLSQRGSLVS
+1385 KLSHRGSLVS

-1406 TIVLNETPWVMDA
+1406 AIVLNETPWVMDA

-1436 VMRNRLDKALN
+1436 VMQNRLDKALN
-1447 KMKQLQRTDGSWSW
+1447 KMRQLQRSDGSWSW

-1485 TGTQTETKEMLNTA
+1485 TGTQAETKEMLNSA
-1499 FVFMGREIV
+1499 FVFMGREMV

-1521 NEVSFPSLK
+1521 HEVSFPSLK

-1585 RAAEYA
+1585 RATEYA

-1674 GQDKDSNTLRLDA
+1674 EQGQDSKPLRLDA
-1687 ENAAVKVDGKVLE
+1687 ENATVKVDGKVLE

-1710 VKTSVPAQSKQLSIS
+1710 VKTRVPAESRQLSIV
-1725 KTSKGTSWGAVYVQF
+1725 KTSEGTSWGTVYVQF
-1740 TQATKNIADAAS
+1740 SQAAKNVAAAGS
-1752 GLTIKREILPVSRSL
+1752 GLTIKREILSVSRAQCFDKL
-1767 SLSKGLSNAD
+1767 SH
-1777 TVPEPV
+1777 P
-1783 EGPTSLTVP
+1783 
-1792 EPVEGPVT
+1792 
-1800 QGDDKPHSRVFAVGD
+1800 VFAVGD
-1815 RVKIRLTITADR
+1815 RVKVRLTITADR

-1847 LSGYHD
+1847 LSGYHH

-1909 SSATIK
+1909 PSTMIT
-1915 VE
+1915 VEK